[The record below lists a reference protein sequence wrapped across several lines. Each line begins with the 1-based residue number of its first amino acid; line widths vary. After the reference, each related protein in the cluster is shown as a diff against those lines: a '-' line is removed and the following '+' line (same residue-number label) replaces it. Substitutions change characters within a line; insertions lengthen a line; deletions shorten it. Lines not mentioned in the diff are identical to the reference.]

1 MSRSTAA
8 SGLRRRS
15 YRGHVGLLLA
25 PAASPRVI
33 SLQPI
38 KSEETMLELYH
49 NIISTCSQKVRL
61 CFAEKGLTYV
71 DRHIEFSER
80 GHLSPEYLKLNPN
93 GVVPTLVHDGNPVI
107 DSSVILEYLDEAF
120 PETSLPPANLVERA
134 RMRAWLRYFEEV
146 PTVAVS
152 FPSFNHGF
160 LKLSCALP
168 SEQVPPEPRL

>member
-1 MSRSTAA
+1 MSSAPRAGATPTATTAIVMGHRTKRQPARQTVVAPACPGALAFQRRLSRSTAA

-93 GVVPTLVHDGNPVI
+93 GVVPTLVH
-107 DSSVILEYLDEAF
+107 
-120 PETSLPPANLVERA
+120 
-134 RMRAWLRYFEEV
+134 
-146 PTVAVS
+146 
-152 FPSFNHGF
+152 H
-160 LKLSCALP
+160 
-168 SEQVPPEPRL
+168 